1 MSNMENNISSTDT
14 NKSVQNECDSPE
26 VDSILD
32 GALGSSDSK
41 SLHDSDTISTQKNNE
56 YDLETEQYINDANA
70 AVLLKTLAPQI
81 RKNEKKKREHKDKL
95 IKYLARFL
103 AFQFAFVFIII
114 MVAIVAIIYFHADK
128 NPLSQGMVNIL
139 FAFFGTYLTSV
150 VVELIY
156 ILKYIVEQVF
166 DASISSLTRAFSG
179 KDDKGQEN

>member
-1 MSNMENNISSTDT
+1 MSNIEDNINSKDT
-14 NKSVQNECDSPE
+14 NESELNEDNVSE

-32 GALGSSDSK
+32 GALDNSDEALSHGGMTT
-41 SLHDSDTISTQKNNE
+41 SISQNALNLDAE
-56 YDLETEQYINDANA
+56 SFIRRANA
-70 AVLLKTLAPQI
+70 EVLLRTLAPQI
-81 RKNEKKKREHKDKL
+81 TKNEKKKRKHKDKL

-114 MVAIVAIIYFHADK
+114 MVAIVSVIWFHAIN

-166 DASISSLTRAFSG
+166 DTSISSLTKAFG
-179 KDDKGQEN
+179 GRDDKEQEN